1 MPENSIS
8 PDIYNFILAH
18 IDSIGAIEALLLLR
32 RNRDQSWTPADV
44 GKRLYISEVEAQE
57 LLGQLN
63 QDRLVQNDGSSF
75 RYDPV
80 DSAQEELIRRVADT
94 YQSQL
99 VAVTKIIHAKPRRI
113 REFANAFKLR
123 KDRG

>member
-32 RNRDQSWTPADV
+32 RNRDQSWTAADV